1 MRKRARRIA
10 CNWREGIGGPSHLWL
25 VGPSPAC
32 WHVSTHLLPP
42 LYMLTKWINNNFFA
56 NHELTT
62 IASTL
67 LSSMYICMPITHPS
81 IHPSIHHDTWCT
93 LLSLQAK
100 TWARFAGAFPDL
112 AATNEWN
119 CKDDGK
125 INQSRTRR
133 VSSVVLCCKEREAT
147 TKQGEAHYHYSNQQ
161 QQQSE

>member
-1 MRKRARRIA
+1 MNLTTLINPRLDINWQITTKVLQYQNPNFFAKA
-10 CNWREGIGGPSHLWL
+10 WREGIGGPSNLWL
-25 VGPSPAC
+25 VAPPAC
-32 WHVSTHLLPP
+32 WHVFTHLLPP

-81 IHPSIHHDTWCT
+81 IHHDTWCT

-100 TWARFAGAFPDL
+100 TWARFGDAFPDL

-125 INQSRTRR
+125 EPELDQS
-133 VSSVVLCCKEREAT
+133 SQQQCCVVL
-147 TKQGEAHYHYSNQQ
+147 
-161 QQQSE
+161 